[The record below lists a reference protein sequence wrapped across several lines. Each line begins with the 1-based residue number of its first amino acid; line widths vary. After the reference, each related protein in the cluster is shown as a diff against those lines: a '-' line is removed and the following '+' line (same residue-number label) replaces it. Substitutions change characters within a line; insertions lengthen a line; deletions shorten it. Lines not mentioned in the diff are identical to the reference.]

1 MVVQQSKAAIELDYQ
16 KLQLQLKNSLIH
28 EENTKEMN
36 V

>member
-1 MVVQQSKAAIELDYQ
+1 MITGTGLLHSIASMQYNYF
-16 KLQLQLKNSLIH
+16 KNSLILH